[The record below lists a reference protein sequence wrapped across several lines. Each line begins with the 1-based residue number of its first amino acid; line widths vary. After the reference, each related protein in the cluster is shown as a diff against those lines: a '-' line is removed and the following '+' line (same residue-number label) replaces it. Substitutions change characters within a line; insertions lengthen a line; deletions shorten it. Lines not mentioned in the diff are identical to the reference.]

1 MKLKI
6 GKTNNSWS
14 SKINLL
20 WINQESNKREMKWST
35 FAIVQSIDIYFSS
48 RLLFYKKVNFIQFC
62 FCFFWNWNWL
72 TSFFLKKKQTN
83 NRDSSLTTTTYVKH
97 KLKWSI
103 WYSSNTKYFAIEQVM
118 NCILE
123 NHIQRTLDSKSNTY
137 FFLSFFLF
145 WFCFDISFK
154 LSFILKI

>member
-1 MKLKI
+1 V
-6 GKTNNSWS
+6 NSF
-14 SKINLL
+14 
-20 WINQESNKREMKWST
+20 T
-35 FAIVQSIDIYFSS
+35 IVKSIDIYFSS
-48 RLLFYKKVNFIQFC
+48 RL
-62 FCFFWNWNWL
+62 
-72 TSFFLKKKQTN
+72 FFLQKSKLYSILFLFFKLKKINLFFEKTN
-83 NRDSSLTTTTYVKH
+83 NRDWSLTTTTTYVKH

-123 NHIQRTLDSKSNTY
+123 NHIQMTLDSKSNTY